1 MHRQDL
7 PHRLSR
13 RKRTTAND
21 MNFIFISPNFPQT
34 YWNFCDR
41 LRQRGVTVL
50 GIGDASYDSLS
61 PELKSSLNEYYR
73 VDSLEDYAQAYKAVA
88 YYASKYGKIDWLESN
103 NEYWLELDAR
113 LRTDFNITTGVRQRD
128 IARFKSKAAQKTWY
142 AKGGIPTARQSR
154 VTTPEAA
161 HAFLEETGFPVIVKP
176 EVGVG
181 AESTWK
187 LSCDADLER
196 FFSEKP
202 AVPYVME
209 EFVTGDIYSYDAICD
224 SHGRPIFESSAHFP
238 PSMMD
243 VVNGRLDIPYYV
255 LPDVPAQLRER
266 GRATLKAFGVKSRF
280 VHFEF
285 FRLTKARKGLG
296 KVGDFVGLETNMRP
310 AGGYTP
316 DMMNYAHSTDVYTIW
331 ADMVTADKRLLPESG
346 DDHWCV
352 YYGRRDGRDY
362 VRSHEEICRLWGDK
376 MVMTGRIPAAIA
388 PDLGDAMYMVQIR
401 SEAEKEAFLRDLS
414 QTR

>member
-1 MHRQDL
+1 
-7 PHRLSR
+7 
-13 RKRTTAND
+13 

-41 LRQRGVTVL
+41 LRRRGVNVL
-50 GIGDASYDSLS
+50 GIGDAPYDSLL
-61 PELKSSLNEYYR
+61 PELKASLTEYYR
-73 VDSLEDYAQAYKAVA
+73 VDSLEDYSQAFRAVA
-88 YYASKYGKIDWLESN
+88 YFSCQYGKIDWLESN

-113 LRTDFNITTGVRQRD
+113 LRTDFNIRTGVQDKD
-128 IARFKSKAAQKTWY
+128 IRKFKSKAAQKIYY
-142 AKGGIPTARQSR
+142 AKGGVPTARQHKVS
-154 VTTPEAA
+154 TPEAA
-161 HAFLEETGFPVIVKP
+161 EAFLKEVGYPVIVKP
-176 EVGVG
+176 EIGVG
-181 AESTWK
+181 AEATYKVGSAEE
-187 LSCDADLER
+187 LDA
-196 FFSEKP
+196 FFASKP

-224 SHGRPIFESSAHFP
+224 SHGNPLFESSAHFP
-238 PSMMD
+238 PSVMD
-243 VVNGRLDIPYYV
+243 IVNGNLDMPYYV
-255 LPDVPAQLRER
+255 LPEVPEQLKER

-352 YYGRRDGRDY
+352 YYGRRDAHTY
-362 VRSHEEICRLWGDK
+362 AHSHEDIWNRYGAQIAMCD
-376 MVMTGRIPAAIA
+376 RIPAAIA
-388 PDLGDAMYMVQIR
+388 PDLGDRMYMAHIR
-401 SEAEKEAFLRDLS
+401 SEEALQEYLKYLS
-414 QTR
+414 E

>member
-1 MHRQDL
+1 
-7 PHRLSR
+7 
-13 RKRTTAND
+13 

-41 LRQRGVTVL
+41 LRRRGVTVL
-50 GIGDASYDSLS
+50 GIGDASYDSLE
-61 PELKSSLNEYYR
+61 PQLKGALNEYYR
-73 VDSLEDYAQAYKAVA
+73 VDSLEVYEAVFKAVA
-88 YYASKYGKIDWLESN
+88 YFSHKYGKIDWIESN

-113 LRTDFNITTGVRQRD
+113 LRTDFNVTTGVQLKG
-128 IARFKSKAAQKTWY
+128 IEKFKSKAAQKKYY
-142 AKGGIPTARQSR
+142 AKGGIPTARQHKVS
-154 VTTPEAA
+154 TLEAA
-161 HAFLEETGFPVIVKP
+161 LGFLDQTGYPVIVKP
-176 EVGVG
+176 EIGVG
-181 AESTWK
+181 AEATYKIGGS
-187 LSCDADLER
+187 AELEA
-196 FFSEKP
+196 FFAAKP

-224 SHGRPIFESSAHFP
+224 GRGRPLFESSAHFP

-243 VVNGRLDIPYYV
+243 VVNQRLDMSYEV
-255 LPDVPAQLRER
+255 LPAVPEQLRER
-266 GRATLKAFGVKSRF
+266 GRATLKAFGVKNRF

-285 FRLTKARKGLG
+285 FRLDRDRKGLG
-296 KVGDFVGLETNMRP
+296 VKGDFVGLETNMRP

-316 DMMNYAHSTDVYTIW
+316 DMMDYAHSTDVYTIW
-331 ADMVTADKRLLPESG
+331 ADMVTAGKRLLPESG

-352 YYGRRDGRDY
+352 YYGRRDGRNY
-362 VRSHEEICRLWGDK
+362 VLSHEDILQRYESR

-388 PDLGDAMYMVQIR
+388 PDLGDQMYMVQIR

>member
-1 MHRQDL
+1 MHRQDI

-21 MNFIFISPNFPQT
+21 MNFVFISPNFPQT

-142 AKGGIPTARQSR
+142 AKGGIPTARQAR

-161 HAFLEETGFPVIVKP
+161 RAFLEETGYPVIVKP

-181 AESTWK
+181 AEATWK
-187 LSCDADLER
+187 LSCDADLAR

-224 SHGRPIFESSAHFP
+224 SHGRPVFESSAHFP

-243 VVNGRLDIPYYV
+243 VVNGGLDMPYYV

-352 YYGRRDGRDY
+352 YYGRRDGRAY
-362 VRSHEEICRLWGDK
+362 AHSHEDVLRTYGDRI
-376 MVMTGRIPAAIA
+376 VMCDRIPAAIA
-388 PDLGDAMYMVQIR
+388 PDLGDRMYMAHAR
-401 SEAEKEAFLRDLS
+401 SQEELEAYLAYLS
-414 QTR
+414 E